1 MCLSQSSGKFCA
13 GNTDT
18 IPDTVV
24 VDSTPQN
31 PGDSFQPNTQ
41 DLWTDA
47 QPRDDI
53 ECPLPKGVSCQELPE
68 ATADRSTAP
77 ARKEPSEVDAQELES
92 DLGESASVAPHGE
105 HSKRDP
111 NYWKFLGH
119 PVPNHMGRF

>member
-1 MCLSQSSGKFCA
+1 MCLSQSSGRFCA
-13 GNTDT
+13 GNADT

-31 PGDSFQPNTQ
+31 PGDTFQPSTQ

-53 ECPLPKGVSCQELPE
+53 ECPLGYSCQELPE
-68 ATADRSTAP
+68 DPNTVP
-77 ARKEPSEVDAQELES
+77 ARKEPAQVEVGADLES
-92 DLGESASVAPHGE
+92 DVGESASVAPHGE

-111 NYWKFLGH
+111 NYWKFLGNL
-119 PVPNHMGRF
+119 VPNHIG